1 MAKFVQMSV
10 VVVVSV
16 LAKLP
21 LVVNVVRM
29 AINHNKIN
37 MIIDQLLAIAI
48 AIAIAVPRCA
58 GRFVFADDGDASV
71 AAMII
76 MDTTIIFIIV
86 IIVIVVV
93 A

>member
-1 MAKFVQMSV
+1 MAKFVQMSN
-10 VVVVSV
+10 VVVSV

-48 AIAIAVPRCA
+48 AVPRCA
-58 GRFVFADDGDASV
+58 GRFVFADDG

-76 MDTTIIFIIV
+76 MDTIIIFII
-86 IIVIVVV
+86 IIVSVIVVV

>member
-1 MAKFVQMSV
+1 MSL

-48 AIAIAVPRCA
+48 AIAVPRCA
-58 GRFVFADDGDASV
+58 GGFVFADDGDASV

-86 IIVIVVV
+86 IVIIVVV
-93 A
+93 T